1 VIDCVRKVY
10 LKEGIAGFYSGCGT
24 NLMRT
29 TPAAVITFTSYEFIL
44 KKLEKMFPSRD
55 PEPSAG
61 RGTINKAG
69 LSSANA
75 KASPPLQ
82 QKDRLHAPG
91 Q

>member
-1 VIDCVRKVY
+1 MIDCIRKVY

-29 TPAAVITFTSYEFIL
+29 TPAAVITFTSYEFLL
-44 KKLEKMFPSRD
+44 KKLEKMFPSSG
-55 PEPSAG
+55 PELLKDRESNDKDNSSTNVKPS
-61 RGTINKAG
+61 
-69 LSSANA
+69 S
-75 KASPPLQ
+75 PLQ